1 MPRQEIA
8 ITVKWRHI
16 IGDQGVKNTSLKR
29 GDIEAVGFG
38 WSRQWY
44 EKVWYSIAR
53 KLMVTCVSAGLF
65 IKRDRLKKYKSAAF
79 EGNPPDFQQA
89 VALNLSVLRERLRG
103 HK

>member
-1 MPRQEIA
+1 
-8 ITVKWRHI
+8 
-16 IGDQGVKNTSLKR
+16 
-29 GDIEAVGFG
+29 
-38 WSRQWY
+38 
-44 EKVWYSIAR
+44 
-53 KLMVTCVSAGLF
+53 MVTCVSAGLF